1 MGFAFEVMSFPIYLK
16 LRFNKIDLAAAV
28 AIAII
33 LTLVAVFAW
42 KAARVKAAD
51 AKRVRDVQY
60 IQQALQLYFND
71 HFEYPGVSGAGAQAL
86 PDTAACEQGEAQFAC
101 YLPDYPNYPKPRGGA
116 PCENYSGYAYGKLP
130 ISEGGYRITFCL
142 DSAMEGLAEGL
153 HQATAN
159 GIR

>member
-1 MGFAFEVMSFPIYLK
+1 MLK
-16 LRFNKIDLAAAV
+16 GWNKIDLLALA

-33 LTLVAVFAW
+33 LALAALFAF
-42 KAARVKAAD
+42 KSARVKAAD
-51 AKRVRDVQY
+51 AKRARDVQH

-71 HFEYPGVSGAGAQAL
+71 NFEYPGVSGTGQASRPDAAACGQGGAQF
-86 PDTAACEQGEAQFAC
+86 TC
-101 YLPDYPNYPKPRGGA
+101 YMPDYPDYPKPRGGA
-116 PCENYSGYAYGKLP
+116 RCVNYSGYAYGKLP

-142 DSAMEGLAEGL
+142 DVGAQGLAEGL